1 MHVIVVGCGR
11 TGAGLAAELTNAGHS
26 VAIIDKLPRSF
37 RRLPPD
43 WPGQRIVGFGFDRDH
58 LEEAGA
64 KRAAALAAVTSGDN
78 SNILCARI
86 ARETYEIPNVVARI
100 YDSRRAEIFQRL
112 GIPTVPTVPWTIDHV
127 LRRILP
133 ERAVTEWSDATG
145 HLHLIEQ
152 PLPTDWEGRPLPP
165 AALHGDGIRVVAVTR
180 AGAADGRRRWSRRT
194 GGRRPPSRHHP
205 RRGRQ
210 AQGVVPQCV
219 ECLGIQRRGEPRVK
233 VAIAG
238 AGNVGRF
245 LTEDLARSGHE
256 VVLIDRDPDRLASL
270 PSIEGVRYVT
280 ADACEVSSLQA
291 AHFDEMDVV
300 VATTGDDEDNLVIS
314 QLAKQ
319 EFAVPRV
326 IARVNHPKNHWL
338 FNEMWGVDVA
348 VSTPHLLAGLVEE
361 AVSVGTLVRLLQFEG
376 GHTRLMEVTLDAG
389 SPVLGSEFGALVLPR
404 GSAVVALVRDGHV
417 VVPRSDAPLVIGD
430 EVVLLV
436 SAQCEDD
443 EIRTLLLQGS

>member
-1 MHVIVVGCGR
+1 MR
-11 TGAGLAAELTNAGHS
+11 
-26 VAIIDKLPRSF
+26 
-37 RRLPPD
+37 
-43 WPGQRIVGFGFDRDH
+43 
-58 LEEAGA
+58 
-64 KRAAALAAVTSGDN
+64 
-78 SNILCARI
+78 
-86 ARETYEIPNVVARI
+86 
-100 YDSRRAEIFQRL
+100 
-112 GIPTVPTVPWTIDHV
+112 
-127 LRRILP
+127 
-133 ERAVTEWSDATG
+133 
-145 HLHLIEQ
+145 
-152 PLPTDWEGRPLPP
+152 
-165 AALHGDGIRVVAVTR
+165 
-180 AGAADGRRRWSRRT
+180 
-194 GGRRPPSRHHP
+194 
-205 RRGRQ
+205 
-210 AQGVVPQCV
+210 
-219 ECLGIQRRGEPRVK
+219 

-245 LTEDLARSGHE
+245 LAEDLARNGH
-256 VVLIDRDPDRLASL
+256 VVELLDRDVDLVASL
-270 PSIEGVRYVT
+270 PPIERVRYIV

-348 VSTPHLLAGLVEE
+348 VSTPQLLAGLVEE

-376 GHTRLMEVTLDAG
+376 GHTRLMEVTLDAD

-417 VVPRSDAPLVIGD
+417 VVPRPDAPLVVGD

>member
-1 MHVIVVGCGR
+1 MR
-11 TGAGLAAELTNAGHS
+11 
-26 VAIIDKLPRSF
+26 
-37 RRLPPD
+37 
-43 WPGQRIVGFGFDRDH
+43 
-58 LEEAGA
+58 
-64 KRAAALAAVTSGDN
+64 
-78 SNILCARI
+78 
-86 ARETYEIPNVVARI
+86 
-100 YDSRRAEIFQRL
+100 
-112 GIPTVPTVPWTIDHV
+112 
-127 LRRILP
+127 
-133 ERAVTEWSDATG
+133 
-145 HLHLIEQ
+145 
-152 PLPTDWEGRPLPP
+152 
-165 AALHGDGIRVVAVTR
+165 
-180 AGAADGRRRWSRRT
+180 
-194 GGRRPPSRHHP
+194 
-205 RRGRQ
+205 
-210 AQGVVPQCV
+210 
-219 ECLGIQRRGEPRVK
+219 

-245 LTEDLARSGHE
+245 LAEDLARNGHVE
-256 VVLIDRDPDRLASL
+256 ELLDRDVDLVASL
-270 PSIEGVRYVT
+270 PPIERVRYIV

-300 VATTGDDEDNLVIS
+300 VATTGDDEDNLVVS

-361 AVSVGTLVRLLQFEG
+361 AVSVGMLVRLLQFEG

-389 SPVLGSEFGALVLPR
+389 SPVLGSEFGSLVLPR
-404 GSAVVALVRDGHV
+404 GAAVVALVRDGRV
-417 VVPRSDAPLVIGD
+417 VVPRSDTPLDVGD

>member
-1 MHVIVVGCGR
+1 MR
-11 TGAGLAAELTNAGHS
+11 
-26 VAIIDKLPRSF
+26 
-37 RRLPPD
+37 
-43 WPGQRIVGFGFDRDH
+43 
-58 LEEAGA
+58 
-64 KRAAALAAVTSGDN
+64 
-78 SNILCARI
+78 
-86 ARETYEIPNVVARI
+86 
-100 YDSRRAEIFQRL
+100 
-112 GIPTVPTVPWTIDHV
+112 
-127 LRRILP
+127 
-133 ERAVTEWSDATG
+133 
-145 HLHLIEQ
+145 
-152 PLPTDWEGRPLPP
+152 
-165 AALHGDGIRVVAVTR
+165 
-180 AGAADGRRRWSRRT
+180 
-194 GGRRPPSRHHP
+194 
-205 RRGRQ
+205 
-210 AQGVVPQCV
+210 
-219 ECLGIQRRGEPRVK
+219 

-245 LTEDLARSGHE
+245 LAEDLARNGH
-256 VVLIDRDPDRLASL
+256 VVELLDRDVDLVASL
-270 PSIEGVRYVT
+270 PPIERVRYIV

-300 VATTGDDEDNLVIS
+300 VATTGDDEDNLVVS

-348 VSTPHLLAGLVEE
+348 VSTPQLLAGLVEE

-389 SPVLGSEFGALVLPR
+389 SPVLGSEFGSLVLPR
-404 GSAVVALVRDGHV
+404 GAAVVALVRDGRV
-417 VVPRSDAPLVIGD
+417 VVPRSDTPLDVGD